1 MISLCGTLAALTMQ
15 WALLASCCCSSH
27 FFREARCLKGQQSK
41 VERIWLWFQKLATQ
55 VPSKK
60 NAIHGEKPYP
70 VWTTGFRACCN
81 HCNNFGSIYVVTW
94 PITDF
99 CLGNPTPSPISDTML
114 IKRAFRLGESW
125 WPSSP
130 GKARMATGN
139 QRLVELAGVEGV
151 ECQINFILLRN
162 QLLVMV
168 MAESL
173 HIHCGTHGANQ
184 SAKTH
189 DPRTCWKLEVWLAI
203 PNETTSTSTPGIYD
217 GAANGEHVGMARNNV
232 TNHVSYMLQCSDL
245 VEHPSFLGS
254 AQKAEQC
261 TTTWTHSRR
270 MGMIQK

>member
-1 MISLCGTLAALTMQ
+1 MLWLGPSPTFAWGT
-15 WALLASCCCSSH
+15 
-27 FFREARCLKGQQSK
+27 
-41 VERIWLWFQKLATQ
+41 
-55 VPSKK
+55 
-60 NAIHGEKPYP
+60 
-70 VWTTGFRACCN
+70 
-81 HCNNFGSIYVVTW
+81 
-94 PITDF
+94 
-99 CLGNPTPSPISDTML
+99 PTPSPISDTML

-189 DPRTCWKLEVWLAI
+189 DARTCWKLEVWLAI
-203 PNETTSTSTPGIYD
+203 PNETTSTSTSGIYD